1 MQDGK
6 KELKYKVVLHSN
18 MGKLSLV
25 RVMGCGPGFLE
36 GTIDNR

>member
-1 MQDGK
+1 
-6 KELKYKVVLHSN
+6 

-25 RVMGCGPGFLE
+25 RVLGCGPGFIE

>member
-1 MQDGK
+1 MTK
-6 KELKYKVVLHSN
+6 KSYNENNN

-25 RVMGCGPGFLE
+25 RVLGYGPGFLE

>member
-1 MQDGK
+1 
-6 KELKYKVVLHSN
+6 

-25 RVMGCGPGFLE
+25 RVLGCGPGFLE